1 MSHFPP
7 NTRFQSLT
15 STPKLPGKDFA
26 DDLPGLVPEVW
37 LTPRYG
43 HVKRTDRRI
52 QLELDRARY
61 VSQMPRLIEIF
72 SLYVPISKMRIALC
86 RLLQCLAAVLFEQI
100 FQTLVLQRSCNS
112 NSEQTLAQEICFS
125 YMDRRP
131 ASPRPEVA
139 AAFPGLV

>member
-1 MSHFPP
+1 MSHYFPF

-26 DDLPGLVPEVW
+26 DDLPSLVPEVW

-61 VSQMPRLIEIF
+61 VSQMPRLIEVF

-86 RLLQCLAAVLFEQI
+86 RLLKCLAAFLSKYFRPLYCREVATPILSKLSHKKSAFHTWIAGQDLRLQLLSPVLFK
-100 FQTLVLQRSCNS
+100 
-112 NSEQTLAQEICFS
+112 
-125 YMDRRP
+125 
-131 ASPRPEVA
+131 
-139 AAFPGLV
+139 